1 MTEKDREMLIRVD
14 ERTARLEK
22 WTMTHVELHTRL
34 SIAFIGA
41 VVSTVLA
48 LATTVVSLLR

>member
-22 WTMTHVELHTRL
+22 WTVTHVELHTRL
-34 SIAFIGA
+34 SLAFAGA
-41 VVSTVLA
+41 VVSMVVA